1 MNEQCNVK
9 SLFEIDG
16 RIFICSQAW
25 LHFIYDENDEI
36 GDTRNI
42 V

>member
-1 MNEQCNVK
+1 MNNCQMFDLRTFWFVVK
-9 SLFEIDG
+9 ASL
-16 RIFICSQAW
+16 Q
-25 LHFIYDENDEI
+25 FIYDENDEI